1 MTNNL
6 HLLYKLGSTDMR
18 DGEDDENGER
28 CHQGM
33 CMIDWVKV
41 LRPSQTIRVMS
52 SRRIYLTT
60 FFRGRLSIL
69 SG

>member
-18 DGEDDENGER
+18 DGEDDKNGGR

-33 CMIDWVKV
+33 YMIDWVKV
-41 LRPSQTIRVMS
+41 FTAQSNH
-52 SRRIYLTT
+52 
-60 FFRGRLSIL
+60 
-69 SG
+69 